1 MTLKKNAENPSNKL
15 PKSSNPI
22 QSMNWEEEKKKI
34 QYDTELKTLKNLLN
48 RLVELDKTLYD
59 INAGRHQYHKG

>member
-1 MTLKKNAENPSNKL
+1 MTLKDN
-15 PKSSNPI
+15 SSNPP
-22 QSMNWEEEKKKI
+22 QNSSKPVRSMNWEEEKKKI

-48 RLVELDKTLYD
+48 MLIKLDKALYD